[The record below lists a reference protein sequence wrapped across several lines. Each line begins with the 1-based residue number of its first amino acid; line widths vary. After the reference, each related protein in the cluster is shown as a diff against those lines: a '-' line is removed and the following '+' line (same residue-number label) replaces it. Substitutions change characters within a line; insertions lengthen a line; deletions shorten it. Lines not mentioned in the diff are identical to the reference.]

1 MYVPSLLVQSITLQE
16 GEGKLAICQRSLVQ
30 RFSWKNISHFA
41 LTGKIWPKNICLI
54 IWGCSFKQRSE
65 NKLQQGEWI
74 QLLGRYTGQKTMCC
88 FLCTCQVDLRRY
100 KFSKKYFFQ
109 LCTCQVLVWE
119 DRCNKQQAKEY
130 FSYCAP
136 VKLVWQMQTQRATD
150 PKVTFANCTELDLRP
165 WMPEKK
171 WGGLVIS
178 YIFGHA
184 KMYYDVDLP
193 QIWVSWP
200 HLCFWEENFEG
211 MAFLWPLDDRQQE
224 EERDGIVEPRRAGVK
239 KSKSGQK
246 NKIPKIIIPMHE
258 GVWLSS

>member
-1 MYVPSLLVQSITLQE
+1 MRMFFQAKVWKQTSTRRMNPITSTWEIHRAKDNVL
-16 GEGKLAICQRSLVQ
+16 
-30 RFSWKNISHFA
+30 FSMHLSSWSEKMEI
-41 LTGKIWPKNICLI
+41 LKKIL
-54 IWGCSFKQRSE
+54 
-65 NKLQQGEWI
+65 
-74 QLLGRYTGQKTMCC
+74 
-88 FLCTCQVDLRRY
+88 
-100 KFSKKYFFQ
+100 FQ

-171 WGGLVIS
+171 WRGGVIS

-239 KSKSGQK
+239 KSKSGHHKLK